1 MDGRR
6 GQDCVLQLGVLP
18 AAEGALGQVP
28 LAQSLQGQRLGPAGP
43 APFQRVGGKVKE
55 HLAGERVVSRVQGCK
70 PAQHLEDAGV
80 AGEPVEQGTAG
91 GGRVPV
97 SRALLAGHVTTVDQ
111 NRQSQ
116 AAFTASARHRDQAT
130 R

>member
-1 MDGRR
+1 VDGRR

-91 GGRVPV
+91 GGRVLV